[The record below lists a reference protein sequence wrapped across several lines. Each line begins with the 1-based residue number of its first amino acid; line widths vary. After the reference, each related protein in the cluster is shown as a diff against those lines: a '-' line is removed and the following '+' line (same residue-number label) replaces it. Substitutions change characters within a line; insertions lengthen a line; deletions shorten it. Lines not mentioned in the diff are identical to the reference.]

1 MMARWLVEHR
11 IADVAAMKDFDSDG
25 YAFDPA
31 ASEENRW
38 RFVR

>member
-1 MMARWLVEHR
+1 MARYLVEHR
-11 IADVAAMKDFDSDG
+11 IADTDAMKGFDTGG

-31 ASEENRW
+31 ASSDDRW